1 MFWGDTPPSA
11 CAGSL
16 IRFYIKQ
23 IIMDIPV
30 SSPPIQHL
38 TSASFNQTLRSCKK
52 AVIDFWAEW
61 CGPCR
66 RFAPVFE
73 ELSKEFPDVSFCK
86 CNTDENPDI
95 AQEFFIF
102 SIPTT
107 LYIKDGKAVHFQSG
121 ALTEEQFRTVLTAVF
136 REDTTES
143 AEK

>member
-1 MFWGDTPPSA
+1 
-11 CAGSL
+11 
-16 IRFYIKQ
+16 
-23 IIMDIPV
+23 MDVPI
-30 SSPPIQHL
+30 SSPPILHL
-38 TSASFNQTLRSCKK
+38 TSSSFNQTILSCKK

-73 ELSKEFPDVSFCK
+73 ELSKEFPEVQFCK

-107 LYIKDGKAVHFQSG
+107 LYIIDGKAVHFQSG
-121 ALTEEQFRTVLTAVF
+121 ALTEDQFRSVLTAVF
-136 REDTTES
+136 RDETNDS
-143 AEK
+143 DEK

>member
-1 MFWGDTPPSA
+1 
-11 CAGSL
+11 
-16 IRFYIKQ
+16 
-23 IIMDIPV
+23 MDIPV
-30 SSPPIQHL
+30 TPSPILHL
-38 TSASFNQTLRSCKK
+38 TSASFNQAVRSSRL

-73 ELSKEFPDVSFCK
+73 ALSKEFPEVQFCK

-121 ALTEEQFRTVLTAVF
+121 ALTEEQFRSVLTAVF
-136 REDTTES
+136 REETDSAADT
-143 AEK
+143 